1 MKVIVGNRVYTALTP
16 QQKEHKKDYLLEQ
29 QVRSP
34 QTWDE
39 IWEEIKGRESEWDRY
54 IKKEAE
60 KLHPRFEEYEW
71 APGWTTPHVPVT
83 DEMINE
89 ELKQTS
95 PAQVQ
100 QWRDALDKG
109 NNEYAEKLRKRFR
122 MEATERARVQVDQEI
137 KDLLADAE
145 EIVKA
150 EAYTEFRRMQQYLRR
165 LDGKDCWRAMM
176 VSKEISPDEIAQLGV
191 YWAVNYDSA
200 QPYYANRSG
209 LWDDGKIVLVFRGRI
224 DSDYI
229 DWKGTAS
236 ARFVEVYGDM
246 ETEVRFLKHSPIYVQ
261 DIQVFSTPK
270 NWGRLRV
277 PNEVIPVEDYRRC

>member
-1 MKVIVGNRVYTALTP
+1 VIVGGRVYALTP
-16 QQKEHKKDYLLEQ
+16 EQKEQKKDYLLQ
-29 QVRSP
+29 QSLRSRSN
-34 QTWDE
+34 WDG
-39 IWEEIKGRESEWDRY
+39 IWEAIKERESEWERY
-54 IKKEAE
+54 IKQEAE

-83 DEMINE
+83 DEMVRE
-89 ELKQTS
+89 EAKNLPQS
-95 PAQVQ
+95 QMQ
-100 QWRDALDKG
+100 QWKDAV
-109 NNEYAEKLRKRFR
+109 AEGKVDLAERLRKVLLRQAH
-122 MEATERARVQVDQEI
+122 ELARKRINQEI

-176 VSKEISPDEIAQLGV
+176 VSKDVDPTEIAQLGV

-209 LWDDGKIVLVFRGRI
+209 IWDEGKIVLVFRGRI

-229 DWKGTAS
+229 DWGGTAS

-246 ETEVRFLKHSPIYVQ
+246 ETEVRFLKHAPIYVH
-261 DIQVFSTPK
+261 DVQVFSTPK
-270 NWGRLRV
+270 NWAQLRV
-277 PNEVIPVEDYRRC
+277 PNKVVPVEDYRRC